1 MHCWGGSPEETQWF
15 VELDFYISFSGTV
28 TFKSAKQIQESAACV
43 PSDRLLIETDCP
55 FLAPVPKRGER
66 RNEPAYVRY
75 VAEQVAKLRSE
86 SLSAIAE
93 ITTQN
98 ACDLFG
104 LTV

>member
-1 MHCWGGSPEETQWF
+1 VS
-15 VELDFYISFSGTV
+15 
-28 TFKSAKQIQESAACV
+28 
-43 PSDRLLIETDCP
+43 
-55 FLAPVPKRGER
+55 VPKRGER

-93 ITTQN
+93 VTTQN
-98 ACDLFG
+98 ACELFG